1 MNSDGMRPI
10 AVQIKDSGGNY
21 LSPTYTSIVLI
32 YSGGNLSTLS
42 MLNGVSTVKTYTF
55 SYTSNN
61 LTGIAKT

>member
-10 AVQIKDSGGNY
+10 AVQVKDSDGNY
-21 LSPTYTSIVLI
+21 LSPAYTSIVLT

-42 MLNGVSTVKTYTF
+42 MLDGADTVKTYTF
-55 SYTSNN
+55 TYTSNN